1 MEEIELIPVEGH
13 TTLGRDPASNAILNT
28 DTTQYDAYI
37 KARENAKKKDRT
49 LEDLKNEV
57 EELKRPNP
65 PSKQAKKKAK
75 FRDKTYVAKA
85 NARI

>member
-37 KARENAKKKDRT
+37 KARENAKQKDRT
-49 LEDLKNEV
+49 LEELRSEID
-57 EELKRPNP
+57 ELKELVKDLVR
-65 PSKQAKKKAK
+65 KE
-75 FRDKTYVAKA
+75 DK
-85 NARI
+85 